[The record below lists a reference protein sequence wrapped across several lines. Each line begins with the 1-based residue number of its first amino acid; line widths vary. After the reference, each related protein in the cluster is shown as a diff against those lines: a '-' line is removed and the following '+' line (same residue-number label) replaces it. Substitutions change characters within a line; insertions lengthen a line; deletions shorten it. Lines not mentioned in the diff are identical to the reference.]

1 MPKNVYIQIN
11 YNRQEDEPPNFNA
24 LFSERL
30 EIGGESV
37 GYLGQATI
45 YYDPNETWDG
55 DLDGHNDGYDFSLN
69 SVGAIYFNRP
79 SDDGA
84 DAPGFEDLSWQPSKY
99 ISTYLEDSTI
109 EHINQHQP
117 QLIKDVSDDA
127 YTLGEGWST
136 GPGFSV
142 SVDTSFLTAS
152 GVTSAIVDGFTS
164 AFGSVAQAAADSLG
178 VGAALKQALRAKEL
192 YDVIR
197 NYHQY
202 GLDLIK
208 YGLDNFET
216 LDPAIFSQM
225 TDDYFQLGQQ
235 RFLSELEKQLG
246 TSGLASQV
254 LKNISIISKAGAD
267 GTIEVVLSPTIDLT
281 ANFDDGI
288 VVTAGV
294 GVSFIAGGA
303 GDEVFVGGQAS
314 IEIAAGGGNDY
325 LHAGAGA
332 GTMRGG
338 LGNDTYVVDDAG
350 DVVAESAAEGV
361 DTVQTA
367 LVNYTLGPNVE
378 NLTFTS
384 GGAHSGTGN
393 DLANVLTG
401 APGNDSLEGG
411 SGIDT
416 AVFSGNR
423 SAFKITNAA
432 THYSVSGPEGTDA
445 LSNVERLQFSDIGI
459 AFDLGAGEG
468 AGNTARIIGAAFDA
482 SAIEQ
487 HPDWVGIGLELF
499 DSGMSMQAV
508 CELVVD
514 ILGLSNTDFV
524 TAVYMN
530 VVGAAPTVQD
540 RDYFV
545 ALLEGSGG
553 TMTQAELLDLAADA
567 GMNAQNV
574 NLVGLQQSGLEFF

>member
-1 MPKNVYIQIN
+1 MVKRVYIQIN
-11 YNRQEDEPPNFNA
+11 YNRQEDEPPNFDA
-24 LFSERL
+24 LFSENL
-30 EIGGESV
+30 QISGESV
-37 GYLGQATI
+37 GSLGQATI
-45 YYDPNETWDG
+45 HYDPNETWDG
-55 DLDGHNDGYDFSLN
+55 DLDGHNDGYDYSLN

-99 ISTYLEDSTI
+99 ISTFLEDSTI
-109 EHINQHQP
+109 EHISQHQP
-117 QLIKDVSDDA
+117 ELIKDVSDDA
-127 YTLGEGWST
+127 YELGEGWST

-178 VGAALKQALRAKEL
+178 VGAVLEQALRAKEL
-192 YDVIR
+192 YDSIR
-197 NYHQY
+197 NYHQH

-225 TDDYFQLGQQ
+225 ADDYFRLGQQ
-235 RFLSELEKQLG
+235 TFLAELENQLG

-254 LKNISIISKAGAD
+254 LQSISTISKAGPN
-267 GTIEVVLSPTIDLT
+267 GTIEVVLTPTIDLT

-303 GDEVFVGGQAS
+303 GDEVFVGGQAP

-325 LHAGAGA
+325 LNAGAGA

-338 LGNDTYVVDDAG
+338 LGNDTYVVDNAG

-361 DTVQTA
+361 DTVRTA

-384 GGAHSGTGN
+384 GGAHTGTGN

-401 APGNDSLEGG
+401 AAGNDSLDGG

-416 AVFSGNR
+416 AVFSGTR
-423 SAFKITNAA
+423 SAFTITNAK
-432 THYSVSGPEGTDA
+432 THYSISGPDGTDA
-445 LSNVERLQFSDIGI
+445 LSNLERLQFFDISVG
-459 AFDLGAGEG
+459 FDLGAGEG

-487 HPDWVGIGLELF
+487 HPDWVGIGLGLF
-499 DSGMSMQAV
+499 DSGISMQAV
-508 CELVVD
+508 CELVAE
-514 ILGLSNTDFV
+514 ILALSNTDFV
-524 TAVYMN
+524 TTVYAN
-530 VVGAAPTVQD
+530 VVGSAPSNAV
-540 RDYFV
+540 RDSYV
-545 ALLEGSGG
+545 GLLQGSGG
-553 TMTQAELLDLAADA
+553 TMTQGQLLAAA
-567 GMNAQNV
+567 ANAPINET
-574 NLVGLQQSGLEFF
+574 NIGLVGLQQSGVEFV